1 MWGLSWGQM
10 IWGQAAPVPAIGF
23 WGALLLGALLGA
35 VGVSFLRGRKPRTI
49 GTVVLALALIIPIS
63 ARAVT
68 LITFTNGTI
77 ADANQVNANFAALNP
92 VSSINEMNT
101 AFGTTLGAQSDLL
114 SPTFVAP
121 RAMTCTVSAETN
133 IVAPASAAGT
143 AFVRAIKSEN
153 GVISFSSGPPQ
164 NGALGVGFSF
174 TSAGGN
180 SWNTTQ
186 TRQFTVGAGS
196 TIAFGCR
203 AIASGDFMN
212 ATNMFCVIVYNCI

>member
-1 MWGLSWGQM
+1 MWGQNWGQM
-10 IWGQAAPVPAIGF
+10 IWGGTPVPAIGF
-23 WGALLLGALLGA
+23 WGTLLLGAVLGA
-35 VGVSFLRGRKPRTI
+35 VGVSFLRGRKPRTVGAI
-49 GTVVLALALIIPIS
+49 VLALALIIPIS
-63 ARAVT
+63 ARAIT

-92 VSSINEMNT
+92 VSNFNEMNS
-101 AFGTTLGAQSDLL
+101 APAIGAQSDLL

-121 RAMTCTVSAETN
+121 RAMTCTVSAESS
-133 IVAPASAAGT
+133 IIAGSSPAGT

-153 GVISFSSGPPQ
+153 GVISFASAPPQ
-164 NGALGVGFSF
+164 NGAKGVGFSS
-174 TSAGGN
+174 TAAGEWN
-180 SWNTTQ
+180 STQ
-186 TRQFTVGAGS
+186 TRQFSVGAGA